1 MFKNFKNNIIK
12 IKDLVNYF
20 LIFIVNERV
29 DTLKYVCNKSGVTH
43 DYIEKVIKVL
53 KTKNK

>member
-1 MFKNFKNNIIK
+1 MFKNFKNDIIK